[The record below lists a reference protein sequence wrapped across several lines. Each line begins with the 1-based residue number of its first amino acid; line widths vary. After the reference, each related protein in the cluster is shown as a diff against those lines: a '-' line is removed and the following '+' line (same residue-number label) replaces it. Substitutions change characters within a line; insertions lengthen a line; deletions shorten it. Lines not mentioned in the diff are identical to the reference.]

1 MMLQTA
7 TTVINTTS
15 LGMKGAH
22 PFKVHMDAL
31 RPDAVVTDI
40 VYNPLRTP
48 FLETAAAAG
57 CQTVDGLGMLLHQG
71 VPGFERWFGRRPEV
85 DDDTRKAI
93 LA

>member
-1 MMLQTA
+1 
-7 TTVINTTS
+7 
-15 LGMKGAH
+15 
-22 PFKVHMDAL
+22 MDAL

-48 FLETAAAAG
+48 FLETAAAVG